1 MLRNI
6 TIEACSW
13 FFSAA
18 ADLARGLVG
27 QKFSYLLRGNAI
39 IAKDLGTLEKSKPT
53 QTTSKAKQET
63 KHPQKRYPG
72 ISVKRWN

>member
-18 ADLARGLVG
+18 ADRARGLVG

-39 IAKDLGTLEKSKPT
+39 IAKNLGTLETSKPT
-53 QTTSKAKQET
+53 QTTNKTQNKQ
-63 KHPQKRYPG
+63 KHPQKGTQGTR
-72 ISVKRWN
+72 